1 MAQDGFTETIPEIFT
16 KIEIAKTKKEKKEVL
31 EQYKTVPVLQHILR
45 GAFDPNVKWAITEQ
59 PDFTPNDSPVGLS
72 ENNLYQEIPKCSIFV
87 KGHPAAARVKPER
100 LKQILI
106 QILESMH
113 PSESFVYMEML
124 KKKVRVKGLTSK
136 LVLEVFPNLYKEKG
150 A

>member
-16 KIEIAKTKKEKKEVL
+16 KIETAKTKKDKKEIL
-31 EQYKTVPVLQHILR
+31 EQYKTIPVLQHILR
-45 GAFDPNVKWAITEQ
+45 GAFDPNIEWLIKDQ

-72 ENNLYQEIPKCSIFV
+72 ENNLYQEIPKCSLFV
-87 KGHPAAARVKPER
+87 KGHPANRGVKPER
-100 LKQILI
+100 LKQLLI

-113 PSESFVYMEML
+113 PSEAFVYMEML

-136 LVLEVFPNLYKEKG
+136 LVLEVWPNLYKEKG

>member
-16 KIEIAKTKKEKKEVL
+16 KIETAKTKKDKKEIL
-31 EQYKTVPVLQHILR
+31 EQYKTVPTLQHILR
-45 GAFDPNVKWAITEQ
+45 GAFDPKVEWLIKDQ
-59 PDFTPNDSPVGLS
+59 PDFTPNDSPVGLT
-72 ENNLYQEIPKCSIFV
+72 ENNLYQEIPKCSLFV
-87 KGHPAAARVKPER
+87 KGHPANHGVKPER
-100 LKQILI
+100 LKQLLI

-113 PSESFVYMEML
+113 PSEAFVYMEML

-136 LVLEVFPNLYKEKG
+136 LVLEVWPNLYKEKG

>member
-1 MAQDGFTETIPEIFT
+1 MARDGFTETIPEIFS
-16 KIEIAKTKKEKKEVL
+16 KIEEAKTKKEKKEIL
-31 EQYKTVPVLQHILR
+31 EKYKSVPILQHILR
-45 GAFDPNVKWAITEQ
+45 GTFDPEVEWLITEQ
-59 PDFTPNDSPVGLS
+59 PDFTPNDAPVGLN
-72 ENNLYQEIPKCSIFV
+72 ENNLFQEIPKCSIFV
-87 KGHPAAARVKPER
+87 KGHPAGAGVKPER

-124 KKKVRVKGLTSK
+124 KKKIKVKGLTSK

>member
-1 MAQDGFTETIPEIFT
+1 MATDGFTETIPEIFG
-16 KIEIAKTKKEKKEVL
+16 KIESAKTKKEKKEIL
-31 EQYKTVPVLQHILR
+31 EQYKNIPVLKNILR
-45 GAFDPNVKWAITEQ
+45 GAFDPKISWLITEQ
-59 PDFTPNDSPVGLS
+59 PDFIPNDAPVGLS

-87 KGHPAAARVKPER
+87 KGHPAGKGVKPER

-113 PSESFVYMEML
+113 PSESFVYLEML
-124 KKKVRVKGLTSK
+124 NKKVKVKGLTSK
-136 LVLEVFPNLYKEKG
+136 LVLEVFPELYKEKG

>member
-1 MAQDGFTETIPEIFT
+1 MSIDGFTEMIPEIFN
-16 KIEIAKTKKEKKEVL
+16 KIEAVNTKKEKKEIL
-31 EQYKTVPVLQHILR
+31 EQYKNVPTLQHILR
-45 GAFDPNVKWAITEQ
+45 GAYDPKVQWSITEQ
-59 PDFTPNDSPVGLS
+59 PDFTPNDAPVGLN
-72 ENNLYQEIPKCSIFV
+72 ENNLYIEIPRCSLFV
-87 KGHPAAARVKPER
+87 KGHPAAKGVKPER

-124 KKKVRVKGLTSK
+124 KKKLKVKGLTSK
-136 LVLEVFPNLYKEKG
+136 LVLEVWPNLYKEKG

>member
-1 MAQDGFTETIPEIFT
+1 MARDGFTETIPEIFS
-16 KIEIAKTKKEKKEVL
+16 KIEEAKTKKEKKEIL
-31 EQYKTVPVLQHILR
+31 EKYKSVPILQHILR
-45 GAFDPNVKWAITEQ
+45 GTFDPKVEWLITEQ
-59 PDFTPNDSPVGLS
+59 PDFTPNDAPVGLN
-72 ENNLYQEIPKCSIFV
+72 ENNLFQEIPKCSIFV
-87 KGHPAAARVKPER
+87 KGHPAGAGVKPER

-106 QILESMH
+106 QILESMN

-124 KKKVRVKGLTSK
+124 KKKIKVKGLTSK

>member
-31 EQYKTVPVLQHILR
+31 EHYKGVPVLRHILR
-45 GAFDPNVKWAITEQ
+45 GAFDPTVKWVITEQ